1 MVVLDRRAIKL
12 YIELYYK
19 NHPKRLATRLIN
31 SVLSSSLPPEFASL
45 VEIVETNLPKN
56 QILETCGA
64 EFKGKSGKSVC
75 KKLFKLT
82 TFLVVTAVITRL
94 IVPAFND
101 AVFISNTV
109 DAIELCVR
117 KNTVNLLKN
126 AETLGEV
133 DILTKYLK
141 ETVPSF
147 ITFISNKITLETLL
161 PNLNQSNFDNILVQS
176 FPVIKNVTSVG
187 LILAPLAPF
196 IASQDYALLS
206 ERLADIASSYTTVT
220 NMLPFVNLFIM
231 FIAMFFALGLSSSDE
246 SYDYDEE
253 HESEDKESSSEEEG
267 GSEEESSSEDE
278 EEGSEEDRKIRDEL
292 YPSYKPLI

>member
-1 MVVLDRRAIKL
+1 VGA
-12 YIELYYK
+12 
-19 NHPKRLATRLIN
+19 RLTHSI
-31 SVLSSSLPPEFASL
+31 LSGSFPPAFAPL
-45 VEIVETNLPKN
+45 VKIVETNLPKN

-82 TFLVVTAVITRL
+82 TYLVVTAAITML

-109 DAIELCVR
+109 DAIKPYVL

-133 DILTKYLK
+133 DILTTYLK

-161 PNLNQSNFDNILVQS
+161 PSLTQSNFENILVQS
-176 FPVIKNVTSVG
+176 FPVIKNVTSAG
-187 LILAPLAPF
+187 LILAPLTPF

-206 ERLADIASSYTTVT
+206 DYLDAIASSYTTVT
-220 NMLPFVNLFIM
+220 NMLPFVNLFM
-231 FIAMFFALGLSSSDE
+231 TFIVLFFALGLSSSDE
-246 SYDYDEE
+246 SYDYDED
-253 HESEDKESSSEEEG
+253 HESED
-267 GSEEESSSEDE
+267 EESSSEDE
-278 EEGSEEDRKIRDEL
+278 ESSSDEEEGSEEDKKVRDKL
-292 YPSYKPLI
+292 YPSYQPLF

>member
-64 EFKGKSGKSVC
+64 EFKGKSVC

-109 DAIELCVR
+109 DAIKPYV
-117 KNTVNLLKN
+117 LKN
-126 AETLGEV
+126 NIVNVKILDDV

-161 PNLNQSNFDNILVQS
+161 PSLNQSNFENILVQS
-176 FPVIKNVTSVG
+176 FPVIKNVTSAG

-196 IASQDYALLS
+196 IASQDYALLL

-231 FIAMFFALGLSSSDE
+231 FIAMFFELGLSSSDE

-253 HESEDKESSSEEEG
+253 HESEDEESSSEEEG
-267 GSEEESSSEDE
+267 GSEDE
-278 EEGSEEDRKIRDEL
+278 EEGSEEDRKNRDEL
-292 YPSYKPLI
+292 YPTYPPLF